1 MSLLESK
8 LTRQHEWHLREI
20 REEQAHEARQLQKR
34 AEAEREEAE
43 GRCQRAT
50 RELAEMRA
58 AVGEREQVIAEIEG
72 QVEWER
78 QRAETV
84 EGEREEIRVAFEYQ
98 INELICRHAETLE
111 AIQSLFSEQ
120 TSTLRIELYQTKQE
134 LLYILNESLPQLVAE
149 TQNSLIK
156 LFKQHMTT

>member
-1 MSLLESK
+1 
-8 LTRQHEWHLREI
+8 
-20 REEQAHEARQLQKR
+20 
-34 AEAEREEAE
+34 
-43 GRCQRAT
+43 
-50 RELAEMRA
+50 MRA

-84 EGEREEIRVAFEYQ
+84 EGEREEIRIAFEYQ

-111 AIQSLFSEQ
+111 AIQSLSSEQ
-120 TSTLRIELYQTKQE
+120 TSTLRIELDQTKQE

-156 LFKQHMTT
+156 LFKQHMKT